1 MKYYNILKLLEAK
14 QVGILYHYT
23 SIANALDIC
32 DQNELR
38 PGEFDGVSFT
48 RNKNFHTTE
57 REEIQTG
64 VKFVIDGDKL
74 SENYKIQPFNYF
86 HTPVQKQKCP
96 SCGHMC
102 PEYEKWCEECGTKLS
117 FDYAKP
123 EYIHKD
129 YMDEQEE
136 LVKSPIRNLSKYVI
150 KVYIDLHHAD
160 CYFEDIDDE
169 SEYPHEDI
177 AGHDDLLKYFNRFF
191 PTEWAK

>member
-23 SIANALDIC
+23 SISNGIEIC
-32 DQNELR
+32 EENRLKAGPDY
-38 PGEFDGVSFT
+38 DGISFT
-48 RNKNFHTTE
+48 RNKDFHKIQ
-57 REEIQTG
+57 REEISTG
-64 VKFVIDGDKL
+64 VIFVVDGDKL

-86 HTPVQKQKCP
+86 WNREQGSKFYTH
-96 SCGHMC
+96 H
-102 PEYEKWCEECGTKLS
+102 
-117 FDYAKP
+117 
-123 EYIHKD
+123 D

-136 LVKSPIRNLSKYVI
+136 LVRHYAIENFSKYVI